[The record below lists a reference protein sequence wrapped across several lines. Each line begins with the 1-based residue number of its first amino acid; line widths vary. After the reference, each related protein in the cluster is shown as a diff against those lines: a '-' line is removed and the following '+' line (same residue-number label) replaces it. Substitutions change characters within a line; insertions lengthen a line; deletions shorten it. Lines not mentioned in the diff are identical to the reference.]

1 MIKRKSYGIDFK
13 KKIGIELSLG
23 QSSLSEVSKREAIS
37 VQTLYKWR
45 DQYGFGD
52 GIPKNESDS
61 SEVKE
66 LKRLVGEYEAALGEM
81 TLQNHVLKKLQEF
94 ALVRE
99 KRKNLS
105 GIISQS
111 SSGSRRVVR

>member
-66 LKRLVGEYEAALGEM
+66 L
-81 TLQNHVLKKLQEF
+81 NSIPIFFLK
-94 ALVRE
+94 
-99 KRKNLS
+99 S
-105 GIISQS
+105 IP
-111 SSGSRRVVR
+111 